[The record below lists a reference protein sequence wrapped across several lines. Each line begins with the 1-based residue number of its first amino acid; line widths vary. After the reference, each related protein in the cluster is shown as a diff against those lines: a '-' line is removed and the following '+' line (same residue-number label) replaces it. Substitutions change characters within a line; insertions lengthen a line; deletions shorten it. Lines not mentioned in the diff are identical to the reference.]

1 MTPYIVTYIDDD
13 ENIKET
19 LVYAVD
25 EETAMKVVEDALCAV
40 KYKGGNYGSN
50 DQRTGKHS

>member
-50 DQRTGKHS
+50 DQRTGKHR